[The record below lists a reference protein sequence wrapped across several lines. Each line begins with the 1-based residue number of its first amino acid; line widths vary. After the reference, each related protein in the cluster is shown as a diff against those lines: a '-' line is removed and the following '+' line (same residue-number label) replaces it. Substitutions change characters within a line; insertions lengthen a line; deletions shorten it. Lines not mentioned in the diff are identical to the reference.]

1 MNKIDTR
8 TVDDVIHYLV
18 QSKKEMQEIS
28 KKAYQTPEFQ
38 KAIAELR
45 ALKSIQS
52 QKKN

>member
-8 TVDDVIHYLV
+8 TIDEVIHYLV
-18 QSKKEMQEIS
+18 QSKKEMQAQI
-28 KKAYQTPEFQ
+28 KKDFHKPEFQ
-38 KAIAELR
+38 RAIAELR